1 MKKLTIFLISMLSF
15 LGVVKAQET
24 MNYLGGSLV
33 SLDPGK
39 YVVYYEDGSGTKH
52 YLWNNRE
59 TCRVN
64 STTDPKFYDITAGN
78 VTGEGEDA
86 YAPYAYFFDMGQSKI
101 SNPDD
106 AMQIQVKLA
115 GKAAPYNNYENNRL
129 WESQVI
135 FKNTDGKYA
144 IRTTNCKATAGWRC
158 DAFITISE
166 DGQTVNG
173 IRNAT
178 TPEDVY
184 KWTIEEVEATIG
196 ENYYATALSALMNAK
211 DGDVVTFLKGKHTL
225 GDLTHQHF
233 YANGDKSP
241 ENLTIQGDEGEEVVV
256 DKLYFNTLTFPKNL
270 TVKNLVIDGE
280 GAGEQQGLSSA
291 TAVSDLTVDACTFK
305 NGAYLSLANEVAE
318 NITVKNCKFVGTGSE
333 QRSSAVYIQKVNNLT
348 IGSNSISGGFYNA
361 IQCSSS
367 TDGTVNI
374 TKNTISGTNDRAF
387 RFGGNIIGTVNIG
400 GNTITD
406 AADDDEEVF
415 KATNV
420 SETDG
425 GQVEFSENTYNG
437 EPWNPATIYSGT
449 DVVCKSTFAALAGDK
464 GYATLQGAIDG
475 AAEGQTVTMLADA
488 TTEAAIVINKAITLD
503 GNEKK
508 LTSTL
513 ATTAGRAINVSG
525 ADEVTIQNLTIDAK
539 GERAINVIQG
549 AKKVNITNVT
559 ATAKNYAVNAA
570 TSAPNTVISISN
582 SELSGLNVVNIA
594 APGAQITVDGTTLN
608 CNDQSDA
615 EGYAAL
621 CLGQDADGA
630 SISATNVIF
639 NITCDE
645 ATPSHKA
652 KCNVA
657 TGSITIGGSE
667 DEVKKAVAVVE
678 YLPGP
683 YYYAFSSL
691 QAAFDKAKERE
702 TVKLVNDV
710 VVDEAVKINKLVTL
724 DFNGFKITPADNLSA
739 SAFEVTGELC
749 FKNKAEGSIADGL
762 IYYIIND
769 ADYKAEAGK
778 TFNLTEDKEGVSI
791 VYKRTFSHDGW
802 QVLYVPFDI
811 PVSLT
816 QDKFE
821 VYSIT
826 GISDVVEL
834 EQVTNGTLTLNAHTP
849 YIIKVHADKV
859 NEVLH
864 ISGAAAT
871 TLYKPA
877 DEPYTAT
884 YGDYTIT
891 GTYTSKAIEEGQEYV
906 LTNGEWCQLS
916 EAAVTNEK
924 NILGAFRVYLTA
936 NGASNA
942 SVLRNVINGENAT
955 AIDEL
960 KATENVNGVIYD
972 LSGRRVEKAVKGIF
986 VVNGKKVVK

>member
-1 MKKLTIFLISMLSF
+1 MKKILLLLTFVLTSIGTWAQSATTNAD
-15 LGVVKAQET
+15 GVYKIYWDW
-24 MNYLGGSLV
+24 NDRGYLA
-33 SLDPGK
+33 
-39 YVVYYEDGSGTKH
+39 YHDGEYPNEPQLAGVEYSGCQDKH
-52 YLWNNRE
+52 YA
-59 TCRVN
+59 
-64 STTDPKFYDITAGN
+64 ITADGISLSWYLYTSSATGKSYLFEATTGKFITFDPN
-78 VTGEGEDA
+78 VGAGSNGKACSLSAEPTEFSQLDLYATTNTDA
-86 YAPYAYFFDMGQSKI
+86 YKFRFTYNETTYRFCSGCGSDKNQHPVRFATDGQS
-101 SNPDD
+101 
-106 AMQIQVKLA
+106 
-115 GKAAPYNNYENNRL
+115 
-129 WESQVI
+129 
-135 FKNTDGKYA
+135 DG
-144 IRTTNCKATAGWRC
+144 GVP
-158 DAFITISE
+158 FVFVSE
-166 DGQTVNG
+166 G
-173 IRNAT
+173 AS
-178 TPEDVY
+178 
-184 KWTIEEVEATIG
+184 IEESVTNAAIAKIKKLEAVAKIG
-196 ENYYATALSALMNAK
+196 ENDYYATLVEAISA
-211 DGDVVTFLKGKHTL
+211 
-225 GDLTHQHF
+225 
-233 YANGDKSP
+233 
-241 ENLTIQGDEGEEVVV
+241 
-256 DKLYFNTLTFPKNL
+256 
-270 TVKNLVIDGE
+270 
-280 GAGEQQGLSSA
+280 A
-291 TAVSDLTVDACTFK
+291 TA
-305 NGAYLSLANEVAE
+305 
-318 NITVKNCKFVGTGSE
+318 
-333 QRSSAVYIQKVNNLT
+333 
-348 IGSNSISGGFYNA
+348 
-361 IQCSSS
+361 
-367 TDGTVNI
+367 
-374 TKNTISGTNDRAF
+374 
-387 RFGGNIIGTVNIG
+387 
-400 GNTITD
+400 
-406 AADDDEEVF
+406 
-415 KATNV
+415 
-420 SETDG
+420 
-425 GQVEFSENTYNG
+425 
-437 EPWNPATIYSGT
+437 
-449 DVVCKSTFAALAGDK
+449 
-464 GYATLQGAIDG
+464 
-475 AAEGQTVTMLADA
+475 GQTVTLLADVNA
-488 TTEAAIVINKAITLD
+488 SEIIVINKAITLD
-503 GNEKK
+503 GNGKK
-508 LTSTL
+508 LTS
-513 ATTAGRAINVSG
+513 TAGRAINVSG
-525 ADEVTIQNLTIDAK
+525 TDDNGVTIQNLTIDAK

-570 TSAPNTVISISN
+570 TSAPNTVISISD

-621 CLGQDADGA
+621 CLGQEADGA
-630 SISATNVIF
+630 SISATDVTF

-691 QAAFDKAKERE
+691 QAAFDKAKEGE

-724 DFNGFKITPADNLSA
+724 DFNGFEITPADNLSA
-739 SAFEVTGELC
+739 SVFEVTGELC
-749 FKNKAEGSIADGL
+749 FKNKVEGSIADGL

-769 ADYKAEAGK
+769 ADYKAETGK

-884 YGDYTIT
+884 YGGDYTIT
-891 GTYTSKAIEEGQEYV
+891 GTYTSKAIAAGEEYV
-906 LTNGEWCQLS
+906 LTNGKWCQLT
-916 EAAVTNEK
+916 EKAVTDGK

-936 NGASNA
+936 NGENTPSE
-942 SVLRNVINGENAT
+942 VRFVINNSDAT

-960 KATENVNGVIYD
+960 KVENGNVKAEVYD
-972 LSGRRVEKAVKGIF
+972 LSGRRVEKAEKGIF

>member
-1 MKKLTIFLISMLSF
+1 MLLLTLLSF
-15 LGVVKAQET
+15 TGVVKAQET

-39 YVVYYEDGSGTKH
+39 YVVYYQDANGAKH
-52 YLWNNRE
+52 YLKNDKE
-59 TCRVN
+59 SARVV
-64 STTDPKFYDITAGN
+64 STPIPSLYDVTLGN
-78 VTGEGEDA
+78 VTEG

-101 SNPDD
+101 SNPEDND
-106 AMQIQVKLA
+106 AMQIQVEVV
-115 GKAAPYNNYENNRL
+115 GKAYPDNNYENNRL

-135 FKNTDGKYA
+135 FKNDDEKYA
-144 IRTTNCKATAGWRC
+144 IRTTNCKEKAGWRS

-166 DGQTVNG
+166 DGQTVKG
-173 IRNAT
+173 IQNAAKA
-178 TPEDVY
+178 EDVY
-184 KWTIEEVEATIG
+184 KWTIEKVVAKIG

-241 ENLTIQGDEGEEVVV
+241 ENLTIQGDEGDEGEEVVV

-291 TAVSDLTVDACTFK
+291 TAVSDLTVKGCTFK

-318 NITVKNCKFVGTGSE
+318 NITVENCIFVGTGSE
-333 QRSSAVYIQKVNNLT
+333 QKSSAVYIQKVKNLT

-374 TKNTISGTNDRAF
+374 TENTISGTNDRAF
-387 RFGGNIIGTVNIG
+387 RFGGNIIGKVNIG

-415 KATNV
+415 KATKV
-420 SETDG
+420 SRADG

-449 DVVCKSTFAALAGDK
+449 DVVCKSTFAALAGYK

-513 ATTAGRAINVSG
+513 ATTAGRAINVRE

-594 APGAQITVDGTTLN
+594 APGAKITVDRTILN

-621 CLGQDADGA
+621 CLGQEADGA
-630 SISATNVIF
+630 SISATGVTF

-691 QAAFDKAKERE
+691 QAAFDKAKEEE

-724 DFNGFKITPADNLSA
+724 DFNGFEITPADNLSA

-811 PVSLT
+811 KLESVAEEFDVYTISNITNAVKLEELT
-816 QDKFE
+816 E
-821 VYSIT
+821 
-826 GISDVVEL
+826 E
-834 EQVTNGTLTLNAHTP
+834 TLSANTP
-849 YIIKVHADKV
+849 YIIKAK
-859 NEVLH
+859 NEITEPKEMYFKANSV
-864 ISGAAAT
+864 
-871 TLYKPA
+871 TLYGQP
-877 DEPYTAT
+877 ENYTKT
-884 YGDYTIT
+884 IGDYTIT
-891 GTYTSKAIEEGQEYV
+891 GTYTSKAIEAGQQYV
-906 LTNGEWCQLS
+906 LTNGKWCQLL
-916 EAAVTNEK
+916 EAAVINEK
-924 NILGAFRVYLTA
+924 NILGAFRVYLIA
-936 NGASNA
+936 NEVAGNA
-942 SVLRNVINGENAT
+942 SVLRNVINGSDAT

-960 KATENVNGVIYD
+960 KAEEGNNSKTNIYD
-972 LSGRRVEKAVKGIF
+972 LSGRRVEKAVKGVF

>member
-1 MKKLTIFLISMLSF
+1 MLLLTLLSF
-15 LGVVKAQET
+15 TGVVKAQET

-39 YVVYYEDGSGTKH
+39 YVVYYEDGNGTKH

-64 STTDPKFYDITAGN
+64 STTDPKFYDITVGN
-78 VTGEGEDA
+78 VTDG

-101 SNPDD
+101 SNPENND
-106 AMQIQVKLA
+106 AMQIQVELA
-115 GKAAPYNNYENNRL
+115 GKAYPNNNYENNRL

-135 FKNTDGKYA
+135 FKNDDGKYA
-144 IRTTNCKATAGWRC
+144 IRTTNCKAGAGWKS
-158 DAFITISE
+158 DAYITISE

-173 IRNAT
+173 IQNAANA
-178 TPEDVY
+178 EDVY

-196 ENYYATALSALMNAK
+196 EMGYTTLNSALNAAK
-211 DGDVVTFLKGKHTL
+211 DG
-225 GDLTHQHF
+225 
-233 YANGDKSP
+233 
-241 ENLTIQGDEGEEVVV
+241 E
-256 DKLYFNTLTFPKNL
+256 
-270 TVKNLVIDGE
+270 
-280 GAGEQQGLSSA
+280 
-291 TAVSDLTVDACTFK
+291 
-305 NGAYLSLANEVAE
+305 
-318 NITVKNCKFVGTGSE
+318 
-333 QRSSAVYIQKVNNLT
+333 
-348 IGSNSISGGFYNA
+348 
-361 IQCSSS
+361 
-367 TDGTVNI
+367 
-374 TKNTISGTNDRAF
+374 
-387 RFGGNIIGTVNIG
+387 
-400 GNTITD
+400 
-406 AADDDEEVF
+406 
-415 KATNV
+415 
-420 SETDG
+420 
-425 GQVEFSENTYNG
+425 
-437 EPWNPATIYSGT
+437 
-449 DVVCKSTFAALAGDK
+449 
-464 GYATLQGAIDG
+464 
-475 AAEGQTVTMLADA
+475 TVTLLKDV

-513 ATTAGRAINVSG
+513 ATTAGRAINVRE

-570 TSAPNTVISISN
+570 TSAPNTVISISA
-582 SELSGLNVVNIA
+582 SELTGLNVVNIA
-594 APGAQITVDGTTLN
+594 APGAQVTVDGTTLN

-621 CLGQDADGA
+621 CLGQEADGA
-630 SISATNVIF
+630 SISATDVTF

-691 QAAFDKAKERE
+691 QAAFDKAKEGE

-710 VVDEAVKINKLVTL
+710 VVDEAISVDKLVTL
-724 DFNGFKITPADNLSA
+724 DFNEFNITRADGYGGYV
-739 SAFEVTGELC
+739 FEVTGDLPMI
-749 FKNKAEGSIADGL
+749 NGGL
-762 IYYIIND
+762 GHNIEKGATCYIIND
-769 ADYKAEAGK
+769 NDYKTEEGK
-778 TFNLTEDKEGVSI
+778 TFALKDNQMVDIE
-791 VYKRTFSHDGW
+791 YNRTFGHTDY
-802 QVLYVPFDI
+802 QVLYVPFAI
-811 PVSLT
+811 PFNNIK
-816 QDKFE
+816 DDFD

-826 GISDVVEL
+826 NISDVVEL
-834 EQVTNGTLTLNAHTP
+834 TQITDGTLEANVP
-849 YIIKVHADKV
+849 YMIKAKEAGDKTIKVSYEILLSNPK
-859 NEVLH
+859 EYTQVL
-864 ISGAAAT
+864 
-871 TLYKPA
+871 
-877 DEPYTAT
+877 
-884 YGDYTIT
+884 GDYTIT
-891 GTYTSKAIEEGQEYV
+891 GTYTSKAIEAGQQYV

-916 EAAVTNEK
+916 EAAVTNEQ

-960 KATENVNGVIYD
+960 KATENGNGVIYD
-972 LSGRRVEKAVKGIF
+972 LSGRRIEKAVKGVF

>member
-1 MKKLTIFLISMLSF
+1 MLLLTLLSF
-15 LGVVKAQET
+15 TGVVRAQET

-39 YVVYYEDGSGTKH
+39 YVVYYEDGNGTKH

-64 STTDPKFYDITAGN
+64 STTNPKFYDITVGN
-78 VTGEGEDA
+78 VTGG

-106 AMQIQVKLA
+106 AMQIQVELA
-115 GKAAPYNNYENNRL
+115 GIAYPNNNYENNRL

-135 FKNTDGKYA
+135 FKNTNGKYA
-144 IRTTNCKATAGWRC
+144 IRTTNCTEDAGWRS

-173 IRNAT
+173 IQNAT
-178 TPEDVY
+178 NPEDVY
-184 KWTIEEVEATIG
+184 KWTIEKVVAKIG

-241 ENLTIQGDEGEEVVV
+241 ENLTIQGDEGDEGEEVVV

-291 TAVSDLTVDACTFK
+291 TAVSDLTVNGCTFK

-318 NITVKNCKFVGTGSE
+318 NITVENCTFVGTCSE
-333 QRSSAVYIQKVNNLT
+333 QRSSAVYIQKVKNLT

-400 GNTITD
+400 GNTIID

-420 SETDG
+420 SRADG
-425 GQVEFSENTYNG
+425 GQVEFSKNTYNG
-437 EPWNPATIYSGT
+437 EQWNPATIYSGT

-549 AKKVNITNVT
+549 AQKVNITNVT

-594 APGAQITVDGTTLN
+594 APGAKITVDRTILN

-615 EGYAAL
+615 EEYAAL
-621 CLGQDADGA
+621 CLGQEADGA
-630 SISATNVIF
+630 SISATGVTF

-657 TGSITIGGSE
+657 TGRITIGGSE

-691 QAAFDKAKERE
+691 QAAFDKAKEGE

-724 DFNGFKITPADNLSA
+724 DFNGFKITPADNFSA

-749 FKNKAEGSIADGL
+749 FKNKVEGSIADGL

-778 TFNLTEDKEGVSI
+778 TFNLTENKEGVSI
-791 VYKRTFSHDGW
+791 VYKRTFGHDGW

-811 PVSLT
+811 PVNLT
-816 QDKFE
+816 HDKFE

-826 GISDVVEL
+826 DISDVVEL
-834 EQVTNGTLTLNAHTP
+834 EQVTNSTLTLNANTP

-859 NEVLH
+859 NEELY
-864 ISGAAAT
+864 ISGAGAT

-877 DEPYTAT
+877 DEPYTAI
-884 YGDYTIT
+884 YGNYTIT
-891 GTYTSKAIEEGQEYV
+891 GTYTSKAIAAGEEYV
-906 LTNGEWCQLS
+906 LTNGMWCQLS
-916 EAAVTNEK
+916 QTAVDSNN

-936 NGASNA
+936 TGENTLSE
-942 SVLRNVINGENAT
+942 VRFVINNSDAT

-960 KATENVNGVIYD
+960 KAEEGNNSKTAIYD